1 MEIKSITFKVSNVS
15 KSNIRTKDLD
25 IFDIVNPKE
34 NEVIPFA
41 ERKQSPNHN
50 NKPQKRRI
58 LQSSFTKQSKYIG
71 INSFIVSAIKAY
83 SLHHHLVIRVDDIW
97 MAILNQFSIY
107 VNTNSEKLRERFV
120 DFSGKKTLTVVTQVP
135 ILDAPLDKL
144 TIQMAENIESN
155 IIDPSIRDWVIPN
168 FSTTTENDRV
178 VYSASLMSTFKS
190 YFDYRYMT
198 FCGLP
203 SVTLQGS
210 VDDWLNLKQRV
221 ERLLD
226 FAIIKDSQGNSE
238 MKEWVSM
245 LHPVIDQFIS
255 TSMGKPNIEWW
266 NQIADK
272 RSASGFISLTG
283 WITVFCVY
291 DKNGKWIGDKKDIGY
306 DQSINSQWLKV
317 GFDSIP
323 LGYLST
329 PITLVNYDQQ
339 EYKCDL
345 LSGHMTINV
354 EPNDET
360 ILKPS
365 LDWAIIY

>member
-1 MEIKSITFKVSNVS
+1 MSFTFKVSNVK
-15 KSNIRTKDLD
+15 KSNIEIKDLD

-34 NEVIPFA
+34 NESNHPLA
-41 ERKQSPNHN
+41 ERVSTFGINEQPKE
-50 NKPQKRRI
+50 RRI
-58 LQSSFTKQSKYIG
+58 LKSSFTKQSKYIG

-83 SLHHHLVIRVDDIW
+83 SHHHHLIIRVDDIW

-107 VNTNSEKLRERFV
+107 VNSNAERLREKFV
-120 DFSGKKTLTVVTQVP
+120 NFNGKKTLTVISNEP
-135 ILDAPLDKL
+135 ILSAPLDQL
-144 TIQMAENIESN
+144 TIKMAENIKSN
-155 IIDPSIRDWVIPN
+155 IIDPSIRDWIIGD

-210 VDDWLNLKQRV
+210 TEDWINLKQRI
-221 ERLLD
+221 ERLIEFD
-226 FAIIKDSQGNSE
+226 NAKSSE

-245 LHPVIDQFIS
+245 LRPIIDQFIS

-272 RSASGFISLTG
+272 KQSSASINLTG

-291 DKNGKWIGDKKDIGY
+291 DKNGKWIANKKDT
-306 DQSINSQWLKV
+306 SNSQWLRIN
-317 GFDSIP
+317 FDSIP

-329 PITLVNYDQQ
+329 PITLIDFDRQ

-345 LSGHMTINV
+345 LSGHMTINIDL
-354 EPNDET
+354 NDKT

-365 LDWAIIY
+365 LDWLIIY

>member
-1 MEIKSITFKVSNVS
+1 MEFKSFTFKVSNVK
-15 KSNIRTKDLD
+15 KSNIEIKDLD

-34 NEVIPFA
+34 NEFIPLA
-41 ERKQSPNHN
+41 ERKQTLGFND
-50 NKPQKRRI
+50 KPQERRI
-58 LQSSFTKQSKYIG
+58 VKSSFTKQSKYIG

-83 SLHHHLVIRVDDIW
+83 SHHHHLVIRVDDIW

-107 VNTNSEKLRERFV
+107 VNSNAERLREKLV
-120 DFSGKKTLTVVTQVP
+120 DFNGKKTLTVISNVP
-135 ILDAPLDKL
+135 ILSAPLDQL
-144 TIQMAENIESN
+144 TIHMAENIKSN
-155 IIDPSIRDWVIPN
+155 IIDPSIRDWIVGD

-210 VDDWLNLKQRV
+210 TEDWLNLKQRI
-221 ERLLD
+221 ERLID
-226 FAIIKDSQGNSE
+226 FEIDSSGSSKTGE

-245 LHPVIDQFIS
+245 LHPIIDQFIS

-272 RSASGFISLTG
+272 KQSSGSVNLTG
-283 WITVFCVY
+283 WITAFCVY
-291 DKNGKWIGDKKDIGY
+291 DKNGKWIGNKKDTT
-306 DQSINSQWLKV
+306 NSQWLRIN
-317 GFDSIP
+317 FDSIP

-329 PITLVNYDQQ
+329 PITLIDFDRQ

-345 LSGHMTINV
+345 LSGHMTINIDL
-354 EPNDET
+354 NDQT

-365 LDWAIIY
+365 LDWVIIY